1 MSLIDSLT
9 QPNNTKIVMLVVDG
23 LGGLPKHTNGKTEL
37 EQAVTPHLDKLATEG
52 ATGQV
57 IPIQIGVT
65 PGSGP
70 AHLALF
76 GYDPL
81 SISIGRGVLEAYGVD
96 IQVGTKDVAI
106 RGNFCTVDEN
116 GMIRDRRAGRI
127 ADEIAIP
134 LVKLLAEIKISG
146 LEIDIRH
153 VNQYRFAIVLRGD
166 DLSADIND
174 TDPQN
179 TGVRPLDPQPR
190 SSAAN
195 KTADLVREWITE
207 AGKILHGQN
216 DANMVT
222 LRGFSHNPGLNTFA
236 ERYHLSACCVAVYPM
251 YKGIARLVGME
262 IAEFDGVIP
271 SAQFKSVKTI
281 IKSSKCEF
289 VFVHVKQTDSH
300 GEDGDYAAKVN
311 AIEEIDKAISKLM
324 EAKPDVLVITGDHST
339 PSRMESH
346 SWHPVPL
353 LLWAPDTVRQ
363 DHIKQFGETQCVL
376 GGLGTMKSKDLMSLI
391 LAHSGRLRK
400 YGA

>member
-9 QPNNTKIVMLVVDG
+9 QPNNTKIIMLVVDG

-37 EQAVTPHLDKLATEG
+37 EQAVTPHLDKLAAEG

-81 SISIGRGVLEAYGVD
+81 SISIGRGILEAYGVG

-116 GMIRDRRAGRI
+116 GIICDRRAGRI

-153 VNQYRFAIVLRGD
+153 VNQYRFAMVLRGE
-166 DLSADIND
+166 DLSADVND

-190 SSAAN
+190 SAAAN

-207 AGKILHGQN
+207 AGKILHGQD

-222 LRGFSHNPGLNTFA
+222 LRGFSHNPGLNTFE
-236 ERYHLSACCVAVYPM
+236 ERYHLSACCIAVYPM
-251 YKGIARLVGME
+251 YRGIARLVGME
-262 IAEFDGVIP
+262 IAQFDGVTP
-271 SAQFKSVKTI
+271 SAQFQSVKTI
-281 IKSSKCEF
+281 INSSKCEF
-289 VFVHVKQTDSH
+289 IFIHVKQTDSY

-311 AIEEIDKAISKLM
+311 AIEEVDKAIPELM
-324 EAKPDVLVITGDHST
+324 DAKADVLVITGDHST
-339 PSRMESH
+339 PSTMQSH

-363 DHIKQFGETQCVL
+363 DHINQFGESQCVS
-376 GGLGTMKSKDLMSLI
+376 GGLGTMNSKDVMSLI